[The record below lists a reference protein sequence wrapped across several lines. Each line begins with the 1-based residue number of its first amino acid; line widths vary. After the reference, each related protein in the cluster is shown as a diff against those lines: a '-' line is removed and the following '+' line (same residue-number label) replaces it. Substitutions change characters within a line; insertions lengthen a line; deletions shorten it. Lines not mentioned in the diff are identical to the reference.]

1 MVANIQIGGKDYTP
15 DELLTLA
22 KAGVL
27 NVGQKHD
34 VSSTTPT
41 ATPLV
46 GPFPGNNAQYGPFG
60 ATGTVSRPGMW
71 NATARVRSIG
81 DYIPLFKSLNQNEV
95 IDVATGVTAGSGNN
109 VTSACAVG
117 PKPGQLK
124 GARIAATF
132 GIIHASTKIFDVTQ
146 AGMRRNYGDDQEKQF
161 FNSIASMNRWLP
173 QVPGID
179 GNTTFTSL
187 LRSAMLE
194 LGIELE
200 RNVSQVHF
208 VGVAGT
214 SNNTYRGVA
223 TQWDGLDRLIR
234 TGWTDIGGTTT
245 PALDAAVVS
254 FNANADGG
262 TDSASRTIVGALI
275 DTYFAQ
281 IDYLRRIGITAEFAL
296 VMRPDLFRALAAV
309 WSCSYAT
316 TRCTSSS
323 AGLPLTR
330 DAVSIQAEYERIM
343 SSMSLP
349 MEGEYVQVILD
360 DTIARDTL
368 GNGYFKS
375 DIYGVALRGNG
386 RPVLYGEYFDMAN
399 SMAEELANYAGGA
412 DMDTANDGMYRVFR
426 YQTGGC
432 LEFDFY
438 ARPRLIT
445 DAPFMHFRVDD
456 LFYRA
461 AYNQHDAQPGAS
473 YYYNGGTTYRT

>member
-1 MVANIQIGGKDYTP
+1 MAIQIGGKEF
-15 DELLTLA
+15 DEATVQNMIDAGLLG
-22 KAGVL
+22 AGA
-27 NVGQKHD
+27 KHD
-34 VSSTTPT
+34 TSSSTPS
-41 ATPLV
+41 ATTMV
-46 GPFPGNNAQYGPFG
+46 GPFPGNTAQYGPFG
-60 ATGTVSRPGMW
+60 VTGNVPRPGLW
-71 NATARVRSIG
+71 NATPRVRSIG
-81 DYIPLFKSLNQNEV
+81 NYIPLFKSLNQNEI

-124 GARIAATF
+124 GARITSPF
-132 GIIHASTKIFDVTQ
+132 GMIHASTKIFDVTQ
-146 AGMRRNYGDDQEKQF
+146 AGMVRNYGDQQSRQF
-161 FNSIASMNRWLP
+161 FNDVSSSNPWLP

-187 LRSAMLE
+187 LRQAMLE
-194 LGIELE
+194 FGVEME

-208 VGVAGT
+208 VGVSGT
-214 SNNTYRGVA
+214 QNNTYRGVA
-223 TQWDGLDRLIR
+223 TQWNGLDRLIR
-234 TGWTDIGGTTT
+234 TGWTDVDGYTTQ
-245 PALDAAVVS
+245 ALDAAVVP

-262 TDSASRTIVGALI
+262 TDSFSRTIVGALI

-281 IDYLRRIGITAEFAL
+281 VDYLRRIGISPEFAL

-316 TRCTSSS
+316 TRCTSSA
-323 AGLPLTR
+323 AGQPLTR
-330 DAVSIQAEYERIM
+330 DAVSVQAEYERIM

-360 DTIARDTL
+360 DTIARETL
-368 GNGYFKS
+368 ANGYFKS

-399 SMAEELANYAGGA
+399 PVAEELASYAGGA
-412 DMDTANDGMYRVFR
+412 DMQTANNGMYRVTR
-426 YQTGGC
+426 YQTGAC
-432 LEFDFY
+432 LEFDFI

-461 AYNQHDAQPGAS
+461 GYNQHDAIPGSS
-473 YYYNGGTTYRT
+473 YYYNGGTTYRL